1 MGFTHRYVC
10 MKCVGMVGSE
20 VPGGVNC
27 RYRVCYTGVAKDPG
41 PGSLR
46 LGWWGA
52 RSKKYQL
59 YVGIG
64 SVGIIR
70 T

>member
-1 MGFTHRYVC
+1 VGFTHRYAC
-10 MKCVGMVGSE
+10 LCVGMVGSE

-46 LGWWGA
+46 LGWC
-52 RSKKYQL
+52 KKYQL

-64 SVGIIR
+64 SVGTIR